1 MALTQISTQ
10 GIKDG
15 TITGSDLTTNIDLVD
30 SQKIR
35 IGTSNDLQIFHSGNF
50 NFIVNHNNKN
60 LAIQAKDGENA
71 IVTIPDA
78 EVQLYHNNSLKF
90 ETTSTGV
97 TVTGTINFGSGMGS
111 GLNSNGFN
119 INFADSNGSQDMAKF
134 GASGDLQIYHDGS
147 HSRIDEVGTGNLMI
161 QSNNAV
167 FIKKGTSEN
176 IATFNVDDAVELY
189 YNNVKKFQT
198 TNGGINITGSVACSG
213 GASNNL
219 SLPDDGKAKFG
230 TGDDLQ
236 IYHDGT
242 NSYVKNNTGV
252 LYLQGDMIRFINDA
266 GNENIIK
273 AFGNGAV
280 ELNFDGVK
288 KLETTS
294 AGVSVS
300 GASDGVLNLDT
311 SDSRGAFVRFGQGG
325 SFHNMVGCA
334 DGLTSGDKEDLGV
347 RAADNIIFA
356 SGGSTERMR
365 IDSSGNVLIGTT
377 TKGAN
382 GADELTLGTTGDTGM
397 TIRSGTS
404 SAGNIFF
411 SDGTSGGDEYRGI
424 LRYFHNTNA
433 MVFSTDG
440 TEKMRIDSSGRLLLG
455 TSTQFGD
462 GNDKLMIE
470 NGTTGGRLTF
480 GSSAGFAEPIIGQM
494 SAYWAD
500 NKKVAAISFFG
511 GSDTSNKDDGT
522 IRFATSSANNIT
534 ERMRIDSSGR
544 LGIGTTSPSVTL
556 DIEATTPTIRLTDS
570 DASGTPE
577 CEIKGGGGD
586 LAFSADRDNENSN
599 TIIQFL
605 IDGTERMRILN
616 NSRIGFATTSTTGL
630 GSQTG
635 NANVCTFNFAGVTL
649 TQYGVTA
656 GFYYDRLNFTNSQYF
671 IVNSS
676 GTGVYLGN
684 GSTSFTAHSDER
696 LKQNITELDG
706 TKAYN
711 HVKTARA
718 ASFKW
723 KATGYPT
730 DTKIG
735 FIAQDWEINYPE
747 VTNSTTEIID
757 EVENPKGIQYTET
770 IPVLMAALKQAII
783 KIETL
788 ETEVAALK
796 AA

>member
-1 MALTQISTQ
+1 NGGIS
-10 GIKDG
+10 
-15 TITGSDLTTNIDLVD
+15 
-30 SQKIR
+30 
-35 IGTSNDLQIFHSGNF
+35 
-50 NFIVNHNNKN
+50 
-60 LAIQAKDGENA
+60 
-71 IVTIPDA
+71 
-78 EVQLYHNNSLKF
+78 
-90 ETTSTGV
+90 
-97 TVTGTINFGSGMGS
+97 VTGGVNTTGASSFNGDIFFGDNKKTI
-111 GLNSNGFN
+111 
-119 INFADSNGSQDMAKF
+119 F
-134 GASGDLQIYHDGS
+134 GAGSDLQIYHDGS
-147 HSRIDEVGTGNLMI
+147 HSRIVDSGTGHLII
-161 QSNNAV
+161 Q
-167 FIKKGTSEN
+167 TSELDLMN
-176 IATFNVDDAVELY
+176 AAGNEDMIKATQNGSVELY
-189 YNNVKKFQT
+189 YDNSKKLET
-198 TNGGINITGSVACSG
+198 TSSGVTISGTTIANGHVRLRDHTGTE
-213 GASNNL
+213 
-219 SLPDDGKAKFG
+219 DGQLQLG
-230 TGDDLQ
+230 TGNDLR

-242 NSYVKNNTGV
+242 NSYLDNLT
-252 LYLQGDMIRFINDA
+252 
-266 GNENIIK
+266 
-273 AFGNGAV
+273 GAV
-280 ELNFDGVK
+280 LIRTNLTETSAKFFANAQVELYYDNSK
-288 KLETTS
+288 KFETTN

-334 DGLTSGDKEDLGV
+334 DGLTNGDKEDLGV

-356 SGGSTERMR
+356 SGGS
-365 IDSSGNVLIGTT
+365 S
-377 TKGAN
+377 
-382 GADELTLGTTGDTGM
+382 
-397 TIRSGTS
+397 
-404 SAGNIFF
+404 
-411 SDGTSGGDEYRGI
+411 
-424 LRYFHNTNA
+424 
-433 MVFSTDG
+433 
-440 TEKMRIDSSGRLLLG
+440 
-455 TSTQFGD
+455 
-462 GNDKLMIE
+462 
-470 NGTTGGRLTF
+470 
-480 GSSAGFAEPIIGQM
+480 
-494 SAYWAD
+494 
-500 NKKVAAISFFG
+500 
-511 GSDTSNKDDGT
+511 
-522 IRFATSSANNIT
+522 

-544 LGIGTTSPSVTL
+544 VGIGTTSPSVTL

-577 CEIKGGGGD
+577 SEIQGGGGD
-586 LAFSADRDNENSN
+586 LVFSADRDNENSN

-711 HVKTARA
+711 HVKIARA

-783 KIETL
+783 KIE
-788 ETEVAALK
+788 
-796 AA
+796 